1 MLSARTLQAETN
13 FSIANVLMSLCNQAE
28 DLVFNGLRVLVVDNH
43 SDSRELLAFVLEQQG
58 AEVAT
63 ATCVDEAIALI
74 EQQKPDILLSEIC
87 LPEKDG
93 YMLAHQA
100 RTLAEQQAN
109 PILAIATTGRTGL
122 DDRLLSLQAG
132 FQAHVAKP
140 IDFDALTDLVLEMTA
155 CRA

>member
-1 MLSARTLQAETN
+1 
-13 FSIANVLMSLCNQAE
+13 MSLCDRE
-28 DLVFNGLRVLVVDNH
+28 DLVLTGLRVLVVDNH
-43 SDSRELLAFVLEQQG
+43 LDSRELLAFVLEQQG
-58 AEVAT
+58 AEVET

-93 YMLAHQA
+93 YALIRQA
-100 RTLAEQQAN
+100 RALAEQQLS

-140 IDFDALTDLVLEMTA
+140 IDFDALTDLMLEMTA
-155 CRA
+155 CHTS